1 MSASVPEQLDLQV
14 VPYDLFEA
22 ALRLDGPTL
31 QNLDLLE
38 TEDGQSK
45 GSLMAMLDTC
55 TSAGNTAE
63 HTIFHPIPLYDN
75 EKKE

>member
-1 MSASVPEQLDLQV
+1 MLQV

-38 TEDGQSK
+38 TQEGESR
-45 GSLMAMLDTC
+45 GSLLSVLDTC
-55 TSAGNTAE
+55 TSAGYPTSCRKDD
-63 HTIFHPIPLYDN
+63 LV
-75 EKKE
+75 